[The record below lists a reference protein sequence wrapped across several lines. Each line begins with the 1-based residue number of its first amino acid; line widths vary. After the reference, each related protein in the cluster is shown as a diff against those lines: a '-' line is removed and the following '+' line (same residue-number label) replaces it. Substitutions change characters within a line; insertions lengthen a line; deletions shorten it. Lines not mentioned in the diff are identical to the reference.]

1 MQKTIR
7 VIIDSELHKQAKAQA
22 ALEGVPL
29 AVWIGAAIEQRL
41 AQPVKRTPRKDK
53 DKPIT

>member
-7 VIIDSELHKQAKAQA
+7 VIIEDELHKQAKARA
-22 ALEGVPL
+22 ALEGVSL

-41 AQPVKRTPRKDK
+41 AQPVKTVKK
-53 DKPIT
+53 AKAKA